1 MLVAGVEMTLALV
14 PAEPGTRHHVTAP
27 SHRAPLPHS
36 PFRHQPSLVMIRYDT
51 RHQNY
56 IYFYNTFH
64 KKCGN
69 LVSSFQALVIYS
81 HFLGRAFGHHELIS
95 LCEACF
101 FLLISLSGGAFAPN
115 IPMY

>member
-56 IYFYNTFH
+56 IYIYNTFH

-69 LVSSFQALVIYS
+69 LISSFQALVIFS
-81 HFLGRAFGHHELIS
+81 HFLGRAFGHHEL
-95 LCEACF
+95 CEACF
-101 FLLISLSGGAFAPN
+101 FFINFLVRGGAFAPN